1 MKDIRK
7 LQFLAFL
14 LPVIGF
20 LLMMPPLITIANV
33 NRMVFGFPAIIAFL
47 FTVWMLLI
55 VAAFLFQRRIAALDA
70 SPANK
75 SRLRGGTAKLK
86 K

>member
-1 MKDIRK
+1 MKDVRK
-7 LQFLAFL
+7 LQFLNFL

-20 LLMMPPLITIANV
+20 LLMMPPLISIANV
-33 NRMVFGFPAIIAFL
+33 DKMIFGFPAIIAFL

-55 VAAFLFQRRIAALDA
+55 VMAFLFQLRIAALDA

-75 SRLRGGTAKLK
+75 TGREISTAKLK

>member
-1 MKDIRK
+1 MKDMRK

-14 LPVIGF
+14 LPAIGF
-20 LLMMPPLITIANV
+20 LLMMPPLISIANV
-33 NRMVFGFPAIIAFL
+33 NRMIFGFPAIIAFL

-55 VAAFLFQRRIAALDA
+55 VAAFLFQLRIAALEA

-75 SRLRGGTAKLK
+75 TGLKISTAKLK